1 MVICDGLVGTIAEQ
15 VLGHEAVD
23 VVYVVPANKLSWWVS
38 GFQGEDKLA
47 LVVFALFIEAMINEV
62 ERMDG
67 KQDRHVGGK
76 DS

>member
-1 MVICDGLVGTIAEQ
+1 M
-15 VLGHEAVD
+15 LGHEAVD
-23 VVYVVPANKLSWWVS
+23 VVYVVSADKLSWWVN

-47 LVVFALFIEAMINEV
+47 LVEFAFVIEAMINEV

-67 KQDRHVGGK
+67 KQDRHVSGK